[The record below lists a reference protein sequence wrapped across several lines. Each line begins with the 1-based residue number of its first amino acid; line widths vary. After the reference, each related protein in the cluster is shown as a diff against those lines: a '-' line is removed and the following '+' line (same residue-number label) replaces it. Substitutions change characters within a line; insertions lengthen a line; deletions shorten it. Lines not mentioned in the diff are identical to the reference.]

1 MIYWVK
7 YCGIP
12 GKFKIGDF
20 NVRDPYDLWM
30 KYQICICY
38 DHSPKQ
44 IPESDAVGKTDHSKS
59 EVSQLHSHWWGSAG
73 TWKPPYE
80 AFDVLRVK
88 IIKGSN
94 WWASGERGCLLII
107 GQDKVPG
114 RPNNWLKKKKTE
126 IEICCK
132 ILCENVILK
141 YGLKVH

>member
-1 MIYWVK
+1 MSEISNMYLLWSLSQANT
-7 YCGIP
+7 GEWRS
-12 GKFKIGDF
+12 GKNWSLKIRSF
-20 NVRDPYDLWM
+20 PASFPLV
-30 KYQICICY
+30 
-38 DHSPKQ
+38 
-44 IPESDAVGKTDHSKS
+44 
-59 EVSQLHSHWWGSAG
+59 GSAG

-107 GQDKVPG
+107 GQDKVLG
-114 RPNNWLKKKKTE
+114 RPNNWLKKKKTK

-132 ILCENVILK
+132 ILCENIILK

>member
-1 MIYWVK
+1 MIYEWNIK
-7 YCGIP
+7 YVSVMITLPSKYRRVTQWDKLITQNQKFPSCIP
-12 GKFKIGDF
+12 L
-20 NVRDPYDLWM
+20 V
-30 KYQICICY
+30 
-38 DHSPKQ
+38 
-44 IPESDAVGKTDHSKS
+44 
-59 EVSQLHSHWWGSAG
+59 GSAG